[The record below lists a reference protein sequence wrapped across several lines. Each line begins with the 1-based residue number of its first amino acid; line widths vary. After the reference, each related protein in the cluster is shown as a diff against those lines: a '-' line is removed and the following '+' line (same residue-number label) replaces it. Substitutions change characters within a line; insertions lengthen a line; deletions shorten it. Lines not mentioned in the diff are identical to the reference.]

1 MNAVSQSSPTKL
13 DRVIDQLRADT
24 SAESQSSEGE
34 GNPDHLKALYDLC
47 VALETRFRQNSQIQ
61 DLEEAVDLGHHI
73 ESLATAIDHPYLT
86 WFHHCMVESNPSH
99 EQMYPGSG
107 RINNWTN
114 TSAPDRF
121 GSAVSWADLAR
132 GAAQLTLAIRAYKL
146 ALLLS
151 DRCTTVQFDM
161 DFQRLFLSRKDALRL
176 AAKAA
181 ACAIEA
187 GDLKA
192 AVEML
197 EQGRSRTWSV
207 IRDGTYPLDHLVEVA
222 PDLAHSFGEVCVT
235 LELFSVPPSEH
246 DPFAEVRPQQ
256 IRTALKKWQGTL
268 DKIRQLD
275 GFSDI
280 LRPKSFKSLQVAA
293 ADGPIILLNIDT
305 ESRSDAIILQNDGDP
320 VLVPLSRDNLPKIVS
335 QITKAIASLNGAVR
349 SSKPWHN
356 PESPLG
362 TMTGCLRLLWT
373 FICKP
378 IVTRLLELGVPE
390 QSRIWW
396 YPPGMMAAL
405 PIHAAGPYVDG
416 ERNLPD
422 IFVSSYTSSLLA
434 LVKARSDWGN
444 SVRGVKLLAFGM
456 SNALPKVTSEL
467 HNLSDIF
474 GSRAV
479 IRTNDEVTREQA
491 IKDLNINQ
499 EQGACTHFACHGS
512 LDIRKPFESSFVL
525 HNSYLTL
532 RDIVRSAGTLG
543 TKHLAFLA
551 LCHSA
556 AIGDVEDAP
565 DEFISLA
572 TGVQVSGFRSVVGT
586 LWTMADADGPDLARE
601 FYDSLMQK
609 GAYDF
614 DPRDAALSLHL
625 AVKGLRDRGVPLEA
639 AAAAGILSW
648 QASHLYYG
656 ISVCCLLLRSA
667 NMEQKATLTTKS
679 QALETMAEMASVMF
693 ALIST
698 LLILHVQ

>member
-1 MNAVSQSSPTKL
+1 MDEPTKL
-13 DRVIDQLRADT
+13 DQVIDQLRADI
-24 SAESQSSEGE
+24 SAQSRSSEGE
-34 GNPDHLKALYDLC
+34 GNPDHLKSLYDLC
-47 VALETRFRQNSQIQ
+47 LSLETRFRQQSQIE

-73 ESLATAIDHPYLT
+73 ESLARAVDHPYLT

-107 RINNWTN
+107 RMKDWTN

-121 GSAVSWADLAR
+121 GSAIAWADLAR
-132 GAAQLTLAIRAYKL
+132 DAVQLPLAIRAYRL

-161 DFQRLFLSRKDALRL
+161 DFQNHFLSRKDALRL

-187 GDLKA
+187 GDIKT

-207 IRDGTYPLDHLVEVA
+207 IRDGTYPLDHLVEVS
-222 PDLAHSFGEVCVT
+222 PDLAHAFGEVCVT
-235 LELFSVPPSEH
+235 LELFSVPPSEY
-246 DPFAEVRPQQ
+246 DPFKEVRPQQ
-256 IRTALKKWQGTL
+256 VRAALEKWHDTL
-268 DKIRQLD
+268 AKIRELD

-280 LRPKSFKSLQVAA
+280 LRPKSFESLRVAA
-293 ADGPIILLNIDT
+293 VDGPIILLNIDT
-305 ESRSDAIILQNDGDP
+305 ESRSDAIILLKEGDP

-335 QITKAIASLNGAVR
+335 QITKAVASLNGAVR
-349 SSKPWHN
+349 SSRPWRN
-356 PESPLG
+356 PDSPLG

-378 IVTRLLELGVPE
+378 IVTRLSELGVPE

-405 PIHAAGPYVDG
+405 PIHAAGPYVEG
-416 ERNLPD
+416 ESNLPD

-467 HNLSDIF
+467 RNLSTVF

-479 IRTNDEVTREQA
+479 IRTNDAVTKEQA
-491 IKDLNINQ
+491 IEDLSINQ
-499 EQGACTHFACHGS
+499 EQGACTHFACHGA
-512 LDIRKPFESSFVL
+512 LDIHKPFESSFVL
-525 HNSYLTL
+525 HNSNLTL
-532 RDIVRSAGTLG
+532 RDIVRSTGTLG
-543 TKHLAFLA
+543 MKHLAFLA

-556 AIGDVEDAP
+556 AIGDLEDAP

-601 FYDSLMQK
+601 FYESLMQK

-625 AVKGLRDRGVPLEA
+625 AVKGLRERGVPVER
-639 AAAAGILSW
+639 W
-648 QASHLYYG
+648 
-656 ISVCCLLLRSA
+656 
-667 NMEQKATLTTKS
+667 
-679 QALETMAEMASVMF
+679 
-693 ALIST
+693 ST
-698 LLILHVQ
+698 FVHIGL